1 MLPTVKNW
9 NFEGM
14 NFGKLPDISRVD
26 FTLPSDHERTSRVLA
41 RATAK
46 YADSQPR
53 IYIGAT
59 GWGNKEWLGKW
70 YPARTKPIDFLTHY
84 TRQFNTIEFNM
95 THYRIPDAEMVD
107 RWRMQAAAGFVFCPK
122 VPQQISHRAR
132 LRAEEPTLRFAEVM
146 AGLGERLGPSF
157 IQLPDHHGPKD
168 LDLIRDYLKMWPDEQ
183 RLHWELRH
191 PDWFGEGNGIA
202 ERGFDALE
210 AAGHGTVITDVAGRR
225 DVLHMQLTTPVL
237 MLRFVGN
244 GSPPNRLF
252 QNRRVDNPHR
262 RMVRKGAQGS
272 LYFYPSTRGR
282 ASTRI
287 HCLLDQGFEQ
297 VVEAQHCHAKTDRY
311 CHSRHLVLN
320 YFLRILWK
328 IHPQTPFAV
337 TAAPSKGSVTG
348 ATMTVILLT
357 AFWTRKS
364 CAISPSSTRGGRM

>member
-1 MLPTVKNW
+1 MLPTLKNW

-41 RATAK
+41 ATGK

-107 RWRMQAAAGFVFCPK
+107 RWRMQASAGFVFCPK

-244 GSPPNRLF
+244 GLHPTDYSRT
-252 QNRRVDNPHR
+252 D
-262 RMVRKGAQGS
+262 AWI
-272 LYFYPSTRGR
+272 
-282 ASTRI
+282 TRI
-287 HCLLDQGFEQ
+287 GEWCEKGLREAYIFIHQPEVEQ
-297 VVEAQHCHAKTDRY
+297 VPEFTAYWIKA
-311 CHSRHLVLN
+311 LN
-320 YFLRILWK
+320 KSLMLDIALPK
-328 IHPQTPFAV
+328 PID
-337 TAAPSKGSVTG
+337 TAIQGT
-348 ATMTVILLT
+348 L
-357 AFWTRKS
+357 F
-364 CAISPSSTRGGRM
+364 